1 MRTQNQRSSGGEKL
15 LPDND
20 GKSSIGDVAMR
31 SGRQRSM
38 VRNKRGKQ
46 LDLGTEDY
54 GGLTGSL
61 LMGVDLLDKDK
72 IGSLPSSQYG
82 STVAGWQ
89 RILDHHLVWLASSR
103 LTGGPV
109 LARICRFGR
118 RL

>member
-61 LMGVDLLDKDK
+61 LMGVGRL
-72 IGSLPSSQYG
+72 GSGETKPP
-82 STVAGWQ
+82 STV
-89 RILDHHLVWLASSR
+89 SFS
-103 LTGGPV
+103 TPY
-109 LARICRFGR
+109 CFSFS
-118 RL
+118 